1 MAIPMKTEIIEIEI
15 LKALL
20 GALKDVPFIKTK
32 GVKVTPTSRNGT
44 RPDAVLEVAL
54 GKKKRKKLFVEIKS
68 IGQPRLVR
76 DAINQVLRFTSEQ
89 PDSYGIVGA
98 PYISPAAANI
108 CEEEGIGYLDL
119 AGNCRLV
126 FDTVYIVRE
135 GAKNPFAQ
143 KRDLRSLYSPRG
155 TRILRVMLNNPRIAW
170 KTQPLAE
177 EAKVSVGQVA
187 NIKKLLK
194 DREWI
199 IEIKDGFR
207 VKEPA
212 GLLTEWSENYSF
224 RKNEVRDFYSMSGIS
239 AVEAGMAGVCAESG
253 VQFALTG
260 LSGAA
265 RVQPGIRYKRIMAF
279 VSDISGDLNKKA
291 GLKEVTSGAN
301 VTLLLP
307 YDAGVFN
314 GFRDYDGVPVVSP
327 VQLYL
332 DLKSYKGRGEEAA
345 QIIYDKVLA
354 PSW

>member
-1 MAIPMKTEIIEIEI
+1 MAIPMKTETIEKEI

-20 GALKDVPFIKTK
+20 VALKDVPFLKTK
-32 GVKVTPTSRNGT
+32 GVKVTPVSQNAT
-44 RPDAVLEVAL
+44 RPDAVLEADL
-54 GKKKRKKLFVEIKS
+54 GKKKQKKLFVEIKN
-68 IGQPRLVR
+68 IGQPRVVR
-76 DAINQVLRFTSEQ
+76 EAINQLLRFTSKQ

-98 PYISPAAANI
+98 PYISPAAAEI

-155 TRILRVMLNNPRIAW
+155 TRILRVLLNNPQIAW
-170 KTQPLAE
+170 RTQPLAD
-177 EAKVSVGQVA
+177 EAKASVGHVA

-199 IEIKDGFR
+199 IESKDGFR

-224 RKNEVRDFYSMSGIS
+224 RKNEVRDFYSMSGIP
-239 AVEAGMAGVCAESG
+239 AVEVGMTDVCTESSF
-253 VQFALTG
+253 QFALTG

-265 RVQPGIRYKRIMAF
+265 RIQPGMRYQRTMAF
-279 VSDISGDLNKKA
+279 VSDISGDLIKKV

-301 VTLLLP
+301 VTLLIP

-345 QIIYDKVLA
+345 QIIYDKVL
-354 PSW
+354 SKKW